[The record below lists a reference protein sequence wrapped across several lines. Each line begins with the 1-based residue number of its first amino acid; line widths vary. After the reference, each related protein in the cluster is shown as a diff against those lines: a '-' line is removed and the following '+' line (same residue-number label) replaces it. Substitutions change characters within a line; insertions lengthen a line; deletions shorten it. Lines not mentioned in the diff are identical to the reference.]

1 MLYSQLHRQ
10 IFQACV
16 KIVESRV
23 RPIRVDPLL
32 LLQAKINNA
41 MQLGFSYQ
49 HELSNGVTM
58 TASTLLEGK
67 NFNAGGHKIGF
78 GLDFDL

>member
-1 MLYSQLHRQ
+1 MLICYVADQCHLFRIHYCW
-10 IFQACV
+10 CV
-16 KIVESRV
+16 
-23 RPIRVDPLL
+23 LF
-32 LLQAKINNA
+32 QAKINNA